1 MFLAANIL
9 SRVQITSSKQST
21 KPNEYQELNFLSYVQ
36 LSKSLVSWNLMF
48 GSFQK
53 LLAHDNE
60 SEASD

>member
-9 SRVQITSSKQST
+9 SRVQITMS
-21 KPNEYQELNFLSYVQ
+21 NEYQELNFLSYVQ
-36 LSKSLVSWNLMF
+36 LSRSLVSWNLIF